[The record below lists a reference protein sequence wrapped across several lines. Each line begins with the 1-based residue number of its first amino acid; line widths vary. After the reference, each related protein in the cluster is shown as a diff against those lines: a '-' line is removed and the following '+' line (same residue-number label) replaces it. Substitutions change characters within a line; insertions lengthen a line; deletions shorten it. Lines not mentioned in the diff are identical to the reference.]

1 VIALPEPTGSRWQ
14 PLRLGLVDLFLYDL
28 EEFRFRDGRLLL
40 RGNNGTGKSKV
51 LALTLPFLLDGE
63 VAAHRVE
70 PDGDPA
76 KRMEWN
82 LLLGG
87 QHPHSDRLGYTWIE
101 FGRRDS
107 EGRCHYR
114 TLGCGLKAAA
124 GRGSVTTWF
133 FVTDRRVGEDL
144 ALVGPARNALAR
156 DRLVEALGERGQVYE
171 TAARYRR
178 AVDEALFDLG
188 ADRYEALVNL
198 LIQLRQPQ
206 LSKRPNEKLLARALT
221 EALPP
226 VDQAVIAD
234 VADAFHSLEDDRAEL
249 SSFADANQ
257 AADAFLDHYRRYA
270 AIAARRRARLP
281 RGAQS
286 RYEDLNRKLTAA
298 RERRADAER
307 QERESTAALER
318 VGMELSAARAAER
331 ILRDSPEMRDARA
344 LDTARE
350 KVERAAE
357 AEKRAE
363 LELSRADADAEAA
376 QRRVDKHRT
385 AAETARSGLV
395 AVATGSATAAETAGL
410 AHEHARCVESL
421 PLPGSPVPDGQVA
434 GGPARQGLEV
444 ALREAEARA
453 RESADKRAAAITH
466 LRGLV
471 RAATE
476 ADVAHSQARRDR
488 DAVSS
493 DLDATEERHA
503 AAVAHADRLGGE
515 FLEAAR
521 GYLAG
526 TTLVRLPDSAAV
538 IDDLAAWIP
547 NLSGPNPF
555 HAAVESATR
564 QAAAA
569 LAVEDE
575 RLAATEAEHRT
586 RVTDLNEERT
596 RLERGEHAAPPAPY
610 TRGDGLR
617 AGRPGAPLWQLVEFS
632 DDLEDDA
639 RAGLEAALEA
649 SGVLDAWVTPDGAL
663 LEPGTLDTVVLT
675 GAPRDDHLGRAL
687 RPAVDRDDARAAAVP
702 DDTVAAVLAGIGL
715 GPGTGDTWVA
725 TDGRFRIGAVEG
737 GWTKPAAA
745 YVGHGAREAARRAR
759 LDEVDRELGEL
770 AATLGQL
777 ARQHDDVAR
786 RGRALDAEVAGA
798 PRDDGVR
805 ESQSAAS
812 AAGAECSRLRLRLRN
827 AEAVVERARDQATE
841 AARERDEG
849 AQALRLPADEDG
861 LTGVHAALGGYR
873 EAVAGLWPAVRRHVD
888 AHSALSDAE
897 NLLSAAQTV
906 AAERSERL
914 ESARVERT
922 DADSA
927 YATLRETVG
936 AAVAELERRLAEV
949 THQIG
954 ELDGENQRL
963 RRARELVLRA
973 VGEAIGAE
981 QTLDEQVGEATQ
993 AREDAAAAFQKFAA
1007 SGLLAMALPDLEMPD
1022 PSEPWAPNPTV
1033 LLARQVDAQLAS
1045 LDDGDRPWER
1055 AQKAITEQWTSLS
1068 DVLSRYGHQAVAS
1081 LTEEGLVVHVL
1092 FRGQRMSPHEL
1103 AAALAQEV
1111 ADRQRILAAREREI
1125 LENHLV
1131 SEVASHL
1138 QELISDAEAQVASMN
1153 SELAERP
1160 TSTGMRLRFVWEP
1173 ADDAPAGLSEARR
1186 RLLRQVSDV
1195 WSPEDREAI
1204 GAFLQT
1210 QIAAVRARDE
1220 SVTWLEL
1227 LTTAFDYRGWH
1238 TFRVQRWQ
1246 DGRWR
1251 SASGPASGG
1260 ERALA
1265 VTIPLFAAAAS
1276 HYRSAGN
1283 PQAPRLVLL
1292 DEAFAGVDDDAR
1304 AKCLGLL
1311 AEFDLDVVMTS
1322 EREWG
1327 CYSTVPGLAI
1337 AHLTRREGI
1346 DAVLVTRWHWD
1357 GNARRRE
1364 DAELGAATATM
1375 VAGASGSASGGE
1387 SLWD

>member
-1 VIALPEPTGSRWQ
+1 MTALPEPTGRRWQ
-14 PLRLGLVDLFLYDL
+14 PLRLGLVDLFLYDE

-70 PDGDPA
+70 PDGDPG

-101 FGRRDS
+101 FGHRDPA
-107 EGRCHYR
+107 GRCHYR

-133 FVTDRRVGEDL
+133 FVTDRRVGADL
-144 ALVGPARNALAR
+144 ALVGPTRNALTR
-156 DRLVEALGERGQVYE
+156 DRLVDALGERGQVYE

-188 ADRYEALVNL
+188 TDRYEALVNL

-221 EALPP
+221 ESLPP

-249 SSFADANQ
+249 SSFTDAHR
-257 AADAFLDHYRRYA
+257 AAEAFLEHYRRYA

-286 RYEDLNRKLTAA
+286 RYEDLNRKLAAA

-307 QERESTAALER
+307 QERESAAALER
-318 VGMELSAARAAER
+318 IGRELSAARASER
-331 ILRDSPEMRDARA
+331 VLRDSPEMRDARA
-344 LDTARE
+344 LDSARE
-350 KVERAAE
+350 AAERAVE
-357 AEKRAE
+357 AEQRAT
-363 LELSRADADAEAA
+363 LEQTRAGAEVQAA
-376 QRRVDKHRT
+376 RLRVDKHRG
-385 AAETARSGLV
+385 AADAARSSLDTLV
-395 AVATGSATAAETAGL
+395 TGSATVAETAGL
-410 AHEHARCVESL
+410 AHEHARCLQSL
-421 PLPGSPVPDGQVA
+421 ALP
-434 GGPARQGLEV
+434 GGPALNALED
-444 ALREAEARA
+444 ALRKAQTRT
-453 RESADKRAAAITH
+453 RESTDSRAGAIGH
-466 LRGLV
+466 VRGLV
-471 RAATE
+471 AA
-476 ADVAHSQARRDR
+476 AAKASAAHGDARRDR
-488 DAVSS
+488 DAVGS
-493 DLDATEERHA
+493 DLDAAEERHA
-503 AAVAHADRLGGE
+503 TAVAGAERLGGE
-515 FLEAAR
+515 YVHAAR
-521 GYLAG
+521 DYLAAA
-526 TTLVRLPDSAAV
+526 TLLQLPDDAGLL
-538 IDDLAAWIP
+538 DDLGAWT
-547 NLSGPNPF
+547 LGLGGPNPLG
-555 HAAVESATR
+555 AAVTTAAR
-564 QAAAA
+564 QASAA

-575 RLAATEAEHRT
+575 RLAAAEDEQRR
-586 RVTDLNEERT
+586 RVADLDEERT
-596 RLERGEHAAPPAPY
+596 RLERGEHAAPPGPY
-610 TRGDGLR
+610 TRD
-617 AGRPGAPLWQLVEFS
+617 AGSRDRRLGAPLWKLVDFQ
-632 DDLEDDA
+632 DDLDSGS
-639 RAGLEAALEA
+639 RAGIEAALEA
-649 SGVLDAWVTPDGAL
+649 SGVLDAWVTPDGRL
-663 LEPGTLDTVVLT
+663 LEAGTLDTVVLAR
-675 GAPRDDHLGRAL
+675 APREANLGRAL
-687 RPAVDRDDARAAAVP
+687 VPAVDRDDASAAAVP
-702 DDTVAAVLAGIGL
+702 DDVVAAVLAGVGL
-715 GPGTGDTWVA
+715 GPGTGDTWVS
-725 TDGRFRIGAVEG
+725 TDGRFCIGAVEG
-737 GWTKPAAA
+737 AWTKPAAA

-759 LDEVDRELGEL
+759 LEEIDRELAGL
-770 AATLGQL
+770 TATLAEL
-777 ARQHDDVAR
+777 ARQRDDVAK
-786 RGRALDAEVAGA
+786 RGAALDAEVAA
-798 PRDDGVR
+798 VPADDGLR
-805 ESQSAAS
+805 AAHSAAW
-812 AAGAECSRLRLRLRN
+812 AAAAECARLRLRLHD
-827 AEAVVERARDQATE
+827 AEAAVERARAH
-841 AARERDEG
+841 AAAAGQERDEG

-861 LTGVHAALGGYR
+861 LAAVSAALAGYR
-873 EAVAGLWPAVRRHVD
+873 EQVAALWPAVRRHVEAHAALVD
-888 AHSALSDAE
+888 ADRLLDAAE
-897 NLLSAAQTV
+897 TV
-906 AAERSERL
+906 AAERSQQL

-936 AAVAELERRLAEV
+936 DAVAELERRLAEV
-949 THQIG
+949 ARQISQ
-954 ELDGENQRL
+954 LDGDSQRL
-963 RRARELVLRA
+963 GRARELVLRA
-973 VGEAIGAE
+973 VGEATGAE
-981 QTLDEQVGEATQ
+981 QTLDEQVGDATQ
-993 AREDAAAAFQKFAA
+993 AREEAAAAFQKFAA
-1007 SGLLAMALPDLEMPD
+1007 SGLLTMALPDLEMPD

-1033 LLARQVDAQLAS
+1033 LLARQVEAQLAAV
-1045 LDDGDRPWER
+1045 DDGDRAWER

-1081 LTEEGLVVHVL
+1081 VTEEGLVVHVL
-1092 FRGQRMSPHEL
+1092 FRGQRMSPHDL
-1103 AAALAQEV
+1103 AGALTQEV

-1138 QELISDAEAQVASMN
+1138 QELISDAEAQVVSMN
-1153 SELAERP
+1153 AELADRP

-1173 ADDAPAGLSEARR
+1173 ADDAPTGLSEARR

-1195 WSPEDREAI
+1195 WSPEDRDAI
-1204 GAFLQT
+1204 GEFLQT

-1227 LTTAFDYRGWH
+1227 LTTAFDYRTWH

-1283 PQAPRLVLL
+1283 PHAPRLVLL

-1327 CYSTVPGLAI
+1327 CYPTVPGLAI

-1346 DAVLVTRWHWD
+1346 DAVLVSRWQWD
-1357 GNARRRE
+1357 GRARRR
-1364 DAELGAATATM
+1364 DDDTLVSVGTAAPP
-1375 VAGASGSASGGE
+1375 SDGE
-1387 SLWD
+1387 GLWG